1 MTGNSLPDL
10 PLSGGRNVDNIRDGT
25 TPAIALHSPG
35 LIANPNEEFTYLV
48 NHLGQWV
55 LAIPLEARKYLEIGF
70 RVYQSDNRDGMVEV
84 TERTDGPNAQVGGHL
99 DRAAH
104 IPPQLRNVTTFVQR
118 TFFQTH
124 RYTGY
129 GSDYGWTH

>member
-10 PLSGGRNVDNIRDGT
+10 PPSGGRNINNIRDGT
-25 TPAIALHSPG
+25 TPDTSLHSPG
-35 LIANPNEEFTYLV
+35 LITNPNEEFTYLV

-55 LAIPLEARKYLEIGF
+55 LLNPPPEARKYLEIGF
-70 RVYQSDNRDGMVEV
+70 RIYQPDNHGGMVEV

-99 DRAAH
+99 DRAVH

-124 RYTGY
+124 RCTGY
-129 GSDYGWTH
+129 GSDCR